1 MRENGC
7 KAANGSTQKSCD
19 SGTLKCPK
27 CPHFY
32 KKRKEDLTY
41 HLAKHHA
48 PQDKKLST
56 VCTVCLEE
64 FPIFYSLQQH
74 KRLKH
79 GTFTKV
85 GTKSSGSLKE
95 VLESEELDKN
105 NEQLQQELS
114 ACQHFFD
121 NTEMDNERHRVFNF
135 KLAKL
140 DPIEINEKLKEVF
153 EKFNCAAKIN
163 LSLGFIFRNVDADE
177 YRYFYAHE
185 NNTFFEKSHLL
196 CSKGD
201 VVSLQD
207 RVEKMDF
214 IETCAQERANK
225 KWRCALTTN
234 VTIFCALLNNIPM
247 GCLDAVI
254 PEQLLRRRVVNCL
267 VTKGYGKTYKDYI
280 CMFRAVAVH
289 LYGSAELET
298 NAAKLFSDFL
308 HESGHDAINF
318 RGVSMD
324 HLVFVEN
331 AIKHNI
337 FIYDIDIEDG
347 DFEGELARKSIEM
360 YENNINLLRYNNHIC
375 YVDDINTFFKRFRC
389 PIYEFFIKRAGNLH
403 RHVKSCKDR
412 IQRVYP
418 KECLNFERNFVR

>member
-1 MRENGC
+1 MLGR
-7 KAANGSTQKSCD
+7 S
-19 SGTLKCPK
+19 
-27 CPHFY
+27 
-32 KKRKEDLTY
+32 
-41 HLAKHHA
+41 
-48 PQDKKLST
+48 
-56 VCTVCLEE
+56 
-64 FPIFYSLQQH
+64 FYSLQH
-74 KRLKH
+74 YKRRKH
-79 GTFTKV
+79 GTSTKV

-95 VLESEELDKN
+95 VLESEELDRN

-121 NTEMDNERHRVFNF
+121 NTELENGRHRVFNF
-135 KLAKL
+135 KLSRV
-140 DPIEINEKLKEVF
+140 DPSKISEKLKEVF
-153 EKFNCAAKIN
+153 EKLNCAAKIN
-163 LSLGFIFRNVDADE
+163 LSLGFILRNVDTDE

-196 CSKGD
+196 RSKGD
-201 VVSLQD
+201 LVSPQD
-207 RVEKMDF
+207 RVEKLDL
-214 IETCAQERANK
+214 IETCAQERVNT
-225 KWRCALTTN
+225 KWRYALTTT
-234 VTIFCALLNNIPM
+234 VTVFCALLNNIPM

-254 PEQLLRRRVVNCL
+254 PEQLLRRRDVNCL
-267 VTKGYGKTYKDYI
+267 VTNGYGETYKDYL
-280 CMFRAVAVH
+280 CLFRAVAVH

-308 HESGHDAINF
+308 HESGHDTINF
-318 RGVSMD
+318 RGMSMD

-347 DFEGELARKSIEM
+347 DFAGEFARRSIEM

-389 PIYEFFIKRAGNLH
+389 PNCDTFIKRAGNFH

-412 IQRVYP
+412 IQHIYP
-418 KECLNFERNFVR
+418 KSVYTLRETLFDSLTVLELDMRKNKNCSKTWLYLTSNQSAFHLMN